1 MSFLK
6 TLRTLQCDQKES
18 RGSEEGH
25 DPAAPAAVRVPWGL
39 GPVRFIGPSPCAL
52 FFRAESLPLS
62 WTLGQSLALT

>member
-1 MSFLK
+1 M
-6 TLRTLQCDQKES
+6 R
-18 RGSEEGH
+18 RGTTQLLPLPSMFRGAWGH
-25 DPAAPAAVRVPWGL
+25 DPAAPAAVGVPWGL